1 MVYAALTSGKRGL
14 MTSTR
19 YELILTPDES
29 KIAQLLTRDAWGYF
43 SSLISSRELFHVKDI
58 PLMPRRGTFSLPPDE
73 ELIQYYL
80 DFAGAY
86 AEELALYGWDERRA
100 MGAANSFVEKLESV
114 SGQVQGAMTARNGT
128 IAVL

>member
-1 MVYAALTSGKRGL
+1 

-19 YELILTPDES
+19 YELALTPDEE

-58 PLMPRRGTFSLPPDE
+58 PLMPRRGRFSLPPDE

-80 DFAGAY
+80 DFAGAH
-86 AEELALYGWDERRA
+86 AEELALYGWDDQRVTV
-100 MGAANSFVEKLESV
+100 AANGFVTKLESV
-114 SGQVQGAMTARNGT
+114 SGQVRGEAPKMNGT
-128 IAVL
+128 SVAS

>member
-1 MVYAALTSGKRGL
+1 

-19 YELILTPDES
+19 YELTLTPDEE

-86 AEELALYGWDERRA
+86 TEELGLYGWDEQRVIS
-100 MGAANSFVEKLESV
+100 AAHTFVDKLESV
-114 SGQVQGAMTARNGT
+114 SGQVHGAITKRNGT
-128 IAVL
+128 SAAS